1 MGKDRKK
8 AKDDEKPAKEEPQ
21 LNQDLPDL
29 KHIAGLG
36 TCYMTSLAQGA
47 DGNPGGRGTAA
58 LFPAKLRG
66 GRTLPILIDLTRL
79 TGGDFCRASTGR

>member
-47 DGNPGGRGTAA
+47 DGNPGAGERRLCSQPSYVGAA
-58 LFPAKLRG
+58 PSRSS
-66 GRTLPILIDLTRL
+66 
-79 TGGDFCRASTGR
+79 ST